1 MNKSRLSTVEKLI
14 YFFNFIIAILLV
26 CAYLL
31 PFIPPRFSSTL
42 SILNLGLP
50 LLFVLNLLFTVFWLV
65 KLKKQMILSIIA
77 VLCGFLYFDSIFK
90 FNAKTSMDE
99 VGSLDL
105 MSYNVRLFDRYHWAK
120 ESEITAK
127 IKKFIAQKDPDIVTF
142 QDYFISDTT
151 QLDGYDYSY
160 VVASKKGGKH
170 GIGIF
175 SKEKIINKKNLNF
188 KDTSN
193 NAIYVDILHNKDTI
207 RLFGLHFESLKID
220 PDVRELQNKDQKKLM
235 ARIGKSFI
243 KQQSQAEIIERE
255 IAKSPHPIVISADLN
270 NSPISYVSKFIMGDR
285 LQDNFSIAGKGFGRT
300 FDFDFIPIRIDVIF
314 SDKQFKVI
322 DFHTYD
328 VKYSDHYP
336 IQSKIK
342 LK

>member
-160 VVASKKGGKH
+160 VVASKKEVNTELG
-170 GIGIF
+170 F
-175 SKEKIINKKNLNF
+175 SVKRK
-188 KDTSN
+188 SS
-193 NAIYVDILHNKDTI
+193 I
-207 RLFGLHFESLKID
+207 RK
-220 PDVRELQNKDQKKLM
+220 
-235 ARIGKSFI
+235 
-243 KQQSQAEIIERE
+243 
-255 IAKSPHPIVISADLN
+255 
-270 NSPISYVSKFIMGDR
+270 
-285 LQDNFSIAGKGFGRT
+285 T
-300 FDFDFIPIRIDVIF
+300 
-314 SDKQFKVI
+314 
-322 DFHTYD
+322 
-328 VKYSDHYP
+328 
-336 IQSKIK
+336 
-342 LK
+342 